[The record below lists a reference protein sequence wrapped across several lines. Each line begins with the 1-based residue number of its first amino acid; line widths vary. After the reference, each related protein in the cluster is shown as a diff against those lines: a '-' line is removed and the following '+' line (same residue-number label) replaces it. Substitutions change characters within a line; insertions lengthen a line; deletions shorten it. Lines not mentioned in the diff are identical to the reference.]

1 MSKGERELTSKL
13 NHFYRGRKYS
23 KRDRP
28 QMLGVQEERSHMSL
42 RGERH
47 VYVMF
52 IFMICFALILFPYVL
67 PLSNTRFRGRKTARE
82 GNL

>member
-1 MSKGERELTSKL
+1 
-13 NHFYRGRKYS
+13 
-23 KRDRP
+23 
-28 QMLGVQEERSHMSL
+28 MLGVQEERSHMSL

-52 IFMICFALILFPYVL
+52 MFMICFALILFPYVL